1 MNAAARARSG
11 APGRKKREPRPYD
24 PAAQL
29 FIVKNAALFL
39 GFSRARFYQLRAT
52 AGFPAPVQ
60 LPGPNADPMYRREDL
75 EAWVRSLAAKETMA

>member
-1 MNAAARARSG
+1 VNAAARARSG
-11 APGRKKREPRPYD
+11 ARPGRKKREPRPYD

-39 GFSRARFYQLRAT
+39 GFSRARFYELRET
-52 AGFPAPVQ
+52 DGFPAPVQ

-75 EAWVRSLAAKETMA
+75 EAWVRGLPK